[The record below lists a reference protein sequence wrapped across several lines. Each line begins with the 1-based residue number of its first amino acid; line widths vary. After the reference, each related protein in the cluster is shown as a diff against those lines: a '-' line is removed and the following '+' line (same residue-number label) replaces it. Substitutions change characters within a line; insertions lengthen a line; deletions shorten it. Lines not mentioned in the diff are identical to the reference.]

1 MLRWSNSERR
11 EGRGVSKYFTKLET
25 LGGDK
30 CGDSRSIFETC
41 HTMIKLHF
49 ISVYKVNPKSII
61 TPNIMMKTAY
71 NDCYCVVSAVVSKL
85 INLYNLL
92 SQICLSIA

>member
-1 MLRWSNSERR
+1 MGTSAEIV
-11 EGRGVSKYFTKLET
+11 GVSLR
-25 LGGDK
+25 LV
-30 CGDSRSIFETC
+30 

-49 ISVYKVNPKSII
+49 IFVYKVNPKSII
-61 TPNIMMKTAY
+61 TPNIIMKTLY
-71 NDCYCVVSAVVSKL
+71 NNCYCVVSAVVSKL